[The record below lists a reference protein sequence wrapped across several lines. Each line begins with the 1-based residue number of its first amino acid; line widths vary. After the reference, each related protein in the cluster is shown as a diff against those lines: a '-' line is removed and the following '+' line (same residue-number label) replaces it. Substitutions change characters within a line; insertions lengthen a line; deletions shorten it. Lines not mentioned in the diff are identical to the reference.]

1 MFFEEK
7 EIITSRI
14 SWGEKMGCA
23 PRARTLPCAPCRNAV
38 DLQSNGERAE
48 RLGLHT
54 NAARLPQI
62 GFHAHPL
69 SAFSAQ
75 FATTRPRL
83 PRQLSDRGTEVPRG
97 LISYGRRHRSPSC
110 RAGRRSAGAPRSGR
124 QEEED
129 ARLRRPSATYSS
141 HPGRLTSPRSG
152 RKGVAAKPYRPV
164 IVWQHGNF
172 ICDQRRTLLVGSST
186 CPLRRGRPR
195 IPVRSYA
202 S

>member
-1 MFFEEK
+1 MGCTEAVLLPLPLPDSAAPRGRK
-7 EIITSRI
+7 
-14 SWGEKMGCA
+14 KMGCA

-110 RAGRRSAGAPRSGR
+110 RAGRRSAGASRSGR

-129 ARLRRPSATYSS
+129 ARLRRPVSNVQQPS
-141 HPGRLTSPRSG
+141 
-152 RKGVAAKPYRPV
+152 RKVDVAA
-164 IVWQHGNF
+164 
-172 ICDQRRTLLVGSST
+172 VGAEGCCREALPAGDRVAARQLHLRST
-186 CPLRRGRPR
+186 
-195 IPVRSYA
+195 
-202 S
+202 

>member
-1 MFFEEK
+1 
-7 EIITSRI
+7 
-14 SWGEKMGCA
+14 MGCA

-83 PRQLSDRGTEVPRG
+83 PRQLSDRATEVPRG

-129 ARLRRPSATYSS
+129 ARLRRPVSNVQQPS
-141 HPGRLTSPRSG
+141 
-152 RKGVAAKPYRPV
+152 RKVDVAA
-164 IVWQHGNF
+164 
-172 ICDQRRTLLVGSST
+172 VGAEGCCHEALPAGDRVAARQLHLRST
-186 CPLRRGRPR
+186 
-195 IPVRSYA
+195 
-202 S
+202 

>member
-1 MFFEEK
+1 
-7 EIITSRI
+7 
-14 SWGEKMGCA
+14 MGCA
-23 PRARTLPCAPCRNAV
+23 PRARTLPCAPCPDAV
-38 DLQSNGERAE
+38 PLGSDGWRSE
-48 RLGLHT
+48 RLGFLAGIDFRMT
-54 NAARLPQI
+54 
-62 GFHAHPL
+62 
-69 SAFSAQ
+69 SA
-75 FATTRPRL
+75 
-83 PRQLSDRGTEVPRG
+83 RG
-97 LISYGRRHRSPSC
+97 LIWYGRRHRSASC